1 MGLRA
6 PDSVTNSKGVTK
18 DPMSDLICGSLN
30 SEVETMAVEGHIR
43 ELADKHRKLQEQ
55 IDAEMAHSGW
65 DEMRIAELKK
75 EKLRLKD
82 ELERLRA
89 QEH

>member
-1 MGLRA
+1 MHA
-6 PDSVTNSKGVTK
+6 PDTVTNSKGVTR
-18 DPMSDLICGSLN
+18 DAMSDLIYASLN

-65 DEMRIAELKK
+65 DEIRIAELKK

-82 ELERLRA
+82 ELERLRM

>member
-1 MGLRA
+1 MRA
-6 PDSVTNSKGVTK
+6 PDSVSQLEGVTK
-18 DPMSDLICGSLN
+18 VALSDLICESLN
-30 SEVETMAVEGHIR
+30 SEVSTMAVEGHIR

-55 IDAEMAHSGW
+55 IDAEMAHTGW
-65 DEMRIAELKK
+65 DEVRIAELKK

-82 ELERLRA
+82 ELERLRI

>member
-1 MGLRA
+1 
-6 PDSVTNSKGVTK
+6 
-18 DPMSDLICGSLN
+18 MSDLICTCLN
-30 SEVETMAVEGHIR
+30 SEVSTMAVEGHIR
-43 ELADKHRKLQEQ
+43 ELADRHQKLQEQ
-55 IDAEMAHSGW
+55 IDAEMAHTGW
-65 DEMRIAELKK
+65 DEMRIAALKK